1 MILDEVKE
9 KYVRDLLA
17 KGVRVDGRNF
27 LNYRNISIKR
37 GVIQNAEGSAWVQLG
52 NTQVLCGVKVD
63 VMEPFADRPDEGVI
77 VVNSEFSSMAHPDFI
92 PGPPDER
99 SIELARVVDRGIRS
113 AEAIDSSVLKLP
125 DGKVLGVFIDLY
137 TLNHSGN
144 LIDAAALAAM
154 AALQETRIPKYVD
167 GKLVRNDF
175 VGKLKVLRNVVT
187 TSVEKI
193 DGQLFVD
200 ANDEEEIASD
210 GRLTLATCDGDLI
223 CGGQKSGAA
232 GFTKEE
238 MVKIADIAIEK
249 GRELRKLLG

>member
-144 LIDAAALAAM
+144 LIDAAALAAI
-154 AALQETRIPKYVD
+154 AALQETRIPK
-167 GKLVRNDF
+167 
-175 VGKLKVLRNVVT
+175 
-187 TSVEKI
+187 
-193 DGQLFVD
+193 
-200 ANDEEEIASD
+200 
-210 GRLTLATCDGDLI
+210 
-223 CGGQKSGAA
+223 
-232 GFTKEE
+232 
-238 MVKIADIAIEK
+238 
-249 GRELRKLLG
+249 